1 MAVQTPDD
9 LADVL
14 ARELAWRKRE
24 LTSVLHEMEKARRH
38 MRSVLLRSAVCL
50 LYAHWEGFIRTAA
63 TAYVELV
70 ARRRLRIGDL
80 KRGLVALSLRA
91 DLAKAAQSRRIT
103 DHGAVVDA
111 VLDQSRSARIN
122 WKDAVNTRSNLTYEN
137 LEDILYMLDFDSSRY
152 ATKRAL
158 INEKLVHRRNSV
170 AHGEYLEMDRAE
182 YRNLQTNVLEM
193 IEWFRDDVETS
204 ATSQLYRTAT
214 RVTPS

>member
-1 MAVQTPDD
+1 
-9 LADVL
+9 
-14 ARELAWRKRE
+14 
-24 LTSVLHEMEKARRH
+24 